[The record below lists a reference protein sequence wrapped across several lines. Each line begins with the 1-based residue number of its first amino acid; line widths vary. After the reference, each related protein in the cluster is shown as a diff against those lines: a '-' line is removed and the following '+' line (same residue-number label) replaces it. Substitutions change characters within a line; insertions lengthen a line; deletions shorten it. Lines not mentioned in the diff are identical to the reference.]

1 HPTNGYMLLDG
12 KSNEFSEKIQV
23 ALFDDRLE
31 VTSPG
36 MLDNE
41 ITIEKMKTGLSKIR
55 NKGIAVAFS
64 YMNVV
69 EAWGSGIPK
78 MFQETREY
86 GLREPELID
95 MGSDFRVNL
104 YRKVADVDANGVINP
119 KKIATNATNS
129 ATNATDSLTED
140 EKKVIEAIR
149 TKADATQKEMQTMT
163 GITLGTIKRMLPR
176 LQEKGFIERV
186 GNRRSG
192 KWQIND

>member
-1 HPTNGYMLLDG
+1 
-12 KSNEFSEKIQV
+12 
-23 ALFDDRLE
+23 
-31 VTSPG
+31 
-36 MLDNE
+36 MLDSE

-55 NKGIAVAFS
+55 NKGIAAAFS

-78 MFQETREY
+78 MFREAKEY
-86 GLREPELID
+86 GLVEPELID

-104 YRKVADVDANGVINP
+104 YRKAANVDLNGVINP
-119 KKIATNATNS
+119 KDSATDATNSATNATNH

-140 EKKVIEAIR
+140 EKKVIDSIR
-149 TKADATQKEMQTMT
+149 VKADATQKELQSMT
-163 GITLGTIKRMLPR
+163 GIILGIIKRILPR
-176 LQEKGFIERV
+176 LQEKGMIERV